1 MVSAGGEIGMD
12 HVGDGDAV
20 VQRVKAEGMGLLHD
34 RVTGWV
40 TQPEW
45 LAWS

>member
-1 MVSAGGEIGMD
+1 MSMTESERSALIERWTAKSS
-12 HVGDGDAV
+12 DAE
-20 VQRVKAEGMGLLHD
+20 KGLLHD